1 MSHRHTSIRMT
12 DAQYMKLGMMA
23 DELGSNRNQVLGQLI
38 DNAVIGE
45 VIRREPV
52 SFAANENTGALGL
65 DNLSAGVGVANH
77 S

>member
-12 DAQYMKLGMMA
+12 TEQYAKLGMMA

-52 SFAANENTGALGL
+52 SFAANENTGAMVVEAR
-65 DNLSAGVGVANH
+65 AGVGVANH